1 MDNVPVH
8 TSNQTSASR
17 NIGGRPNGIVNK
29 GKTKRNKIKL
39 AAIAAI
45 VAFIVIIVA
54 LMGLFFYRFST
65 NSAIDG
71 GKYQVVFLTD
81 NQFYFGKLHT
91 LNGDFMKLTDIY
103 YIQTESTDSTNPQ
116 KTTSQD
122 VTNLKLVKL
131 GNEIHGPSD
140 EMVISKDK
148 ILYFE
153 NLKNDGKVV
162 KSIKEYQSQN
172 K

>member
-8 TSNQTSASR
+8 VSNQAAAGR
-17 NIGGRPNGIVNK
+17 NIGGRSNGAAGKSKKNK
-29 GKTKRNKIKL
+29 VKF
-39 AAIAAI
+39 AAIATLIAFFI
-45 VAFIVIIVA
+45 AVVAMVGF
-54 LMGLFFYRFST
+54 FFYRFST
-65 NSAIDG
+65 NSVIDG
-71 GKYQVVFLTD
+71 GRYQVVFLTD

-103 YIQTESTDSTNPQ
+103 YIQTENTDSSNPQ
-116 KTTSQD
+116 KTDSQD